1 MLIRNNTRDLVSMSL
16 SVTCRDVTGA
26 SCLGSSGTKATVL
39 WAGALNGVD
48 VEVPALG
55 EVVHV
60 FSLCF
65 LVPGQYTLLGA
76 AVIKDPKR
84 CPVPEPK
91 QILVEVGQEPLC
103 YSGPPFTVDV
113 IGTS

>member
-1 MLIRNNTRDLVSMSL
+1 
-16 SVTCRDVTGA
+16 
-26 SCLGSSGTKATVL
+26 
-39 WAGALNGVD
+39 

-55 EVVHV
+55 EVVHA
-60 FSLCF
+60 FALCF

-76 AVIKDPKR
+76 AVIKDPDTSPIQETLLTLAEAGR
-84 CPVPEPK
+84 EPF
-91 QILVEVGQEPLC
+91 C